1 VSESLKWIKS
11 SYSSTGN
18 CLEVATGDQVLV
30 RDTQDRSGSVLEFSP
45 SAWIRFTTKIKTS

>member
-18 CLEVATGDQVLV
+18 CLEVAASDQILV
-30 RDTQDRSGSVLEFSP
+30 RDTQDHSGPVLEFSP
-45 SAWIRFTTKIKTS
+45 GVWTRFTTKIKTS